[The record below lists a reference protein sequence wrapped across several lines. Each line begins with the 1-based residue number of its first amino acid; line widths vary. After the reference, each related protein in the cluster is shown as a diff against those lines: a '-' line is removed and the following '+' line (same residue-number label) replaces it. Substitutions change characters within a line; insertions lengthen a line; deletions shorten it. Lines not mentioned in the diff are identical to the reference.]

1 MIVKL
6 TESFISTGLQCSL
19 GKKREEMVDAVV
31 PGLFIEV
38 RAVSQGQG
46 TYYYRYKDANAHTQ
60 TKKLGRTTD
69 INLAE
74 ARSQAKALRAEVALG
89 ANPRAEEK
97 ARKLVITF
105 DTFFTEHYLPY
116 VKPRKRSWDRDE
128 ELYRLRIKDVFGNKR
143 LNQMTRLQIQTFH
156 SGLIA
161 EGLAAATANHH
172 IKLIRHMLNLA
183 CEWQML
189 DINPASRIHMFEEDN
204 KQERYMN
211 DAQLGNLLEVLRTDS
226 ARSVCLITTFLLAT
240 GCRLNEA
247 LSACWSQVDKDK
259 RVFRVS
265 ASNSKSKR
273 MRPVPLN
280 DTALNVLNQLDT
292 EGQYEYLFI
301 NKKTKKPYVN
311 IAKVWE
317 RLRAKAG
324 LPHLRLH
331 DLRHQAA
338 SNLINSGSSLYIV
351 QQILGHSDPSVTQR
365 YAHLSMKTLN
375 DASDNAS
382 DIIKG
387 AMKGLPLEKV
397 AASVL

>member
-1 MIVKL
+1 MPVISLTQSMISEL
-6 TESFISTGLQCSL
+6 TSQ
-19 GKKREEMVDAVV
+19 GKRRIEYCDKNVV
-31 PGLFIEV
+31 GMFLEV
-38 RAVSQGQG
+38 RDTGQS
-46 TYYYRYKDANAHTQ
+46 TYYFRYKDENGHTQ
-60 TKKLGRTTD
+60 TKKLGRSTD
-69 INLAE
+69 TSLAE
-74 ARSQAKALRAEVALG
+74 ARSQTKALRAEVALG

-105 DTFFTEHYLPY
+105 DTLFTEHYLPY

-128 ELYRLRIKDVFGNKR
+128 ELYRLRIKEVFGNKR
-143 LNQMTRLQIQTFH
+143 LNQITRLQIQTFH
-156 SGLIA
+156 SGLIT

-172 IKLIRHMLNLA
+172 AKLIRHMLNLA

-189 DINPASRIHMFEEDN
+189 DVNPASRIHMFEEDN

-211 DAQLGNLLEVLRTDS
+211 DVQLGKLLEVLRTDS
-226 ARSVCLITTFLLAT
+226 ARSVCLITMFLLAT
-240 GCRLNEA
+240 GCRLGEV
-247 LSACWSQVDKDK
+247 LSATWPQVDKDK

-280 DTALNVLNQLDT
+280 DTAIEVLNQLDT
-292 EGQYEYLFI
+292 QGVYEHLFI

-311 IAKVWE
+311 IAKVWDK
-317 RLRAKAG
+317 LRSKSG

-338 SNLINSGSSLYIV
+338 SHLINSGSSLYIV

-365 YAHLSMKTLN
+365 YAHLSMKSLN
-375 DASDNAS
+375 DESDNAS
-382 DIIKG
+382 AIMKG
-387 AMKGLPLEKV
+387 AMKSESLV
-397 AASVL
+397 VV

>member
-6 TESFISTGLQCSL
+6 TESFIATSLQCSV
-19 GKKREEMVDAVV
+19 GKRRVEMVDSVMS
-31 PGLFIEV
+31 GMFIEV

-46 TYYYRYKDANAHTQ
+46 TYYFRYKDANGHTQ
-60 TKKLGRTTD
+60 TKKLGRSTD
-69 INLAE
+69 ITLAA
-74 ARSQAKALRAEVALG
+74 AREYAKELRAQVALG

-97 ARKLVITF
+97 VKKLVITF
-105 DTFFTEHYLPY
+105 DTLFTEHYLPY
-116 VKPRKRSWDRDE
+116 VKPRKRSWGRDE

-143 LNQMTRLQIQTFH
+143 LNQITRLQIQTFH
-156 SGLIA
+156 SELIT

-172 IKLIRHMLNLA
+172 VKLIRHMLNLA

-189 DINPASRIHMFEEDN
+189 EINPASRIHMFEEDN
-204 KQERYMN
+204 QQERYMN
-211 DAQLGNLLEVLRTDS
+211 DVQLGNLLEVLKTDS
-226 ARSVCLITTFLLAT
+226 AKSVCLITMFLLAT
-240 GCRLNEA
+240 GCRLGEV
-247 LSACWSQVDKDK
+247 LSATWPQVDKDK

-280 DTALNVLNQLDT
+280 DTAIEVLNQLDT
-292 EGQYEYLFI
+292 EGVFEHLFI

-311 IAKVWE
+311 IAKVWDK
-317 RLRAKAG
+317 LRSKAG
-324 LPHLRLH
+324 LPRLRLH

-338 SNLINSGSSLYIV
+338 SHLINSGSSLYIV

-365 YAHLSMKTLN
+365 YAHLSMKSLN

-382 DIIKG
+382 AIIKG
-387 AMKGLPLEKV
+387 AMKQESLSEV
-397 AASVL
+397 

>member
-1 MIVKL
+1 MPVISLTQSMISEL
-6 TESFISTGLQCSL
+6 TSQ
-19 GKKREEMVDAVV
+19 GKRRIEYCDKNVV
-31 PGLFIEV
+31 GMFLEV
-38 RAVSQGQG
+38 RDTGQS
-46 TYYYRYKDANAHTQ
+46 TYYFRYKDENGHTQ
-60 TKKLGRTTD
+60 TKKLGRSTD
-69 INLAE
+69 TSLAE
-74 ARSQAKALRAEVALG
+74 ARSQTKALRAEVALG

-105 DTFFTEHYLPY
+105 DTLFTEHYLPY

-128 ELYRLRIKDVFGNKR
+128 ELYRLRIKEVFGNKR
-143 LNQMTRLQIQTFH
+143 LNQITRLQIQTFH
-156 SGLIA
+156 SGLIT

-172 IKLIRHMLNLA
+172 AKLIRHMLNLA

-211 DAQLGNLLEVLRTDS
+211 DVQLGKLLEVLRTDS
-226 ARSVCLITTFLLAT
+226 ARSVCLITMFLLAT
-240 GCRLNEA
+240 GCRLGEV
-247 LSACWSQVDKDK
+247 LSATWLQVDKDK

-280 DTALNVLNQLDT
+280 DTAIEVLNQLDT
-292 EGQYEYLFI
+292 QGVYEHLFI

-311 IAKVWE
+311 IAKVWDK
-317 RLRAKAG
+317 LRSKSG

-338 SNLINSGSSLYIV
+338 SHLINSGSSLYIV

-365 YAHLSMKTLN
+365 YEHLSMKSLN
-375 DASDNAS
+375 DESDNAS
-382 DIIKG
+382 AIMKG
-387 AMKGLPLEKV
+387 AMKSESLV
-397 AASVL
+397 VV

>member
-6 TESFISTGLQCSL
+6 TESFISNGLQCSL
-19 GKKREEMVDAVV
+19 GKRREEMVDSVV

-38 RAVSQGQG
+38 RATNPGQG
-46 TYYYRYKDANAHTQ
+46 TYYYRYKDVNAHTQ
-60 TKKLGRTTD
+60 TKKLGRSTD

-143 LNQMTRLQIQTFH
+143 LNQITRLQIQTFH
-156 SGLIA
+156 SSLIA

-172 IKLIRHMLNLA
+172 AKLIRHMLNLA
-183 CEWQML
+183 VEWQML
-189 DINPASRIHMFEEDN
+189 DKNPASRIHMFEEDN
-204 KQERYMN
+204 KEERYMN
-211 DAQLGNLLEVLRTDS
+211 DVQLGNLLEVLRTDS
-226 ARSVCLITTFLLAT
+226 CRSVCLITTFLLAT
-240 GCRLNEA
+240 GCRLGEV

-280 DTALNVLNQLDT
+280 DTAIEVLNQLDT
-292 EGQYEYLFI
+292 EGVYEHLFI

-311 IAKVWE
+311 IAKVWQK
-317 RLRAKAG
+317 LKTKAG

-338 SNLINSGSSLYIV
+338 SHLINSGSSLYIV

-382 DIIKG
+382 VIIKG
-387 AMKGLPLEKV
+387 AMKQETP
-397 AASVL
+397 VLV

>member
-6 TESFISTGLQCSL
+6 TESFISTGLQCSI
-19 GKKREEMVDAVV
+19 GKRREEMVDSVV

-38 RAVSQGQG
+38 RAVSPGQG
-46 TYYYRYKDANAHTQ
+46 TYYYRYKDLNAHTQ
-60 TKKLGRTTD
+60 TKKLGRSND
-69 INLAE
+69 ISLAE

-128 ELYRLRIKDVFGNKR
+128 ELYRLRIKSVFGNKR
-143 LNQMTRLQIQTFH
+143 LNQITRLQIQTFH
-156 SGLIA
+156 SSLI
-161 EGLAAATANHH
+161 EDGLAAATANHH
-172 IKLIRHMLNLA
+172 AKLIRHMLNLA

-189 DINPASRIHMFEEDN
+189 DTNPASRIHMFEEDN

-226 ARSVCLITTFLLAT
+226 CRSVCLITMFLLAT

-247 LSACWSQVDKDK
+247 LSSCWSQVDKDK

-280 DTALNVLNQLDT
+280 ETALNVLSQLDT
-292 EGQYEYLFI
+292 EGKYEHLFI
-301 NKKTKKPYVN
+301 NKKTEKPYVN

-317 RLRAKAG
+317 KLRSKAG

-365 YAHLSMKTLN
+365 YAHLSMKSLN

-387 AMKGLPLEKV
+387 AMKASPLEKF
-397 AASVL
+397 AA

>member
-6 TESFISTGLQCSL
+6 TESFISNGLQCSL
-19 GKKREEMVDAVV
+19 GKRREEMVDSVV

-38 RAVSQGQG
+38 RALSPGQG
-46 TYYYRYKDANAHTQ
+46 TYYYRYKDVNAHTQ
-60 TKKLGRTTD
+60 TKKLGRSTD
-69 INLAE
+69 ITLAD
-74 ARSQAKALRAEVALG
+74 ARLQAKALRAEVALG

-143 LNQMTRLQIQTFH
+143 LNQITRLQIQTFH
-156 SGLIA
+156 SSLIT

-172 IKLIRHMLNLA
+172 AKLIRHMLNLA

-204 KQERYMN
+204 KQERYLN
-211 DAQLGNLLEVLRTDS
+211 DVQLANLLEVLRTDS
-226 ARSVCLITTFLLAT
+226 CRSVCLITMFLLAT
-240 GCRLNEA
+240 GCRLGEV

-259 RVFRVS
+259 RVFRVL

-280 DTALNVLNQLDT
+280 QTALDVLSQLDT
-292 EGQYEYLFI
+292 EGEYNHLFV
-301 NKKTKKPYVN
+301 NKKTKLPYVN

-317 RLRAKAG
+317 KLRVKAG

-365 YAHLSMKTLN
+365 YAHLSMKSLN

-382 DIIKG
+382 AITQR
-387 AMKGLPLEKV
+387 AMKTVSLEV
-397 AASVL
+397 AVEG

>member
-6 TESFISTGLQCSL
+6 TENFVSTGLQCSS
-19 GKKREEMVDAVV
+19 GKKREEMVDSVV

-38 RAVSQGQG
+38 RAVSPGQG
-46 TYYYRYKDANAHTQ
+46 TYYYRYKDVNTHTQ
-60 TKKLGRTTD
+60 TKKLGRSTD
-69 INLAE
+69 ITLAD
-74 ARSQAKALRAEVALG
+74 ARLQAKALRAEVALG

-105 DTFFTEHYLPY
+105 DTFFDDHYLPY

-128 ELYRLRIKDVFGNKR
+128 ELYRLRIKNVFGNKR
-143 LNQMTRLQIQTFH
+143 LNQITRLQIQTFH
-156 SGLIA
+156 SSLIT

-172 IKLIRHMLNLA
+172 AKLIRHMLNLA

-211 DAQLGNLLEVLRTDS
+211 DVQLANLLEVLRTDS
-226 ARSVCLITTFLLAT
+226 CRSVCLITMFLLAT
-240 GCRLNEA
+240 GCRLGEV

-259 RVFRVS
+259 RVFRVL

-280 DTALNVLNQLDT
+280 QTALDVLSQLDT
-292 EGQYEYLFI
+292 EGKYNHLFV
-301 NKKTKKPYVN
+301 NKKTKLPYVN

-317 RLRAKAG
+317 KLRVKAG

-365 YAHLSMKTLN
+365 YAHLSMKSLN

-382 DIIKG
+382 AITQR
-387 AMKGLPLEKV
+387 AMKTVSLEV
-397 AASVL
+397 AVEG

>member
-6 TESFISTGLQCSL
+6 TESFIATSLQCSV
-19 GKKREEMVDAVV
+19 GKRRVEMVDSVV
-31 PGLFIEV
+31 SGMFIEV

-46 TYYYRYKDANAHTQ
+46 TYYFRYKDANGHTQ
-60 TKKLGRTTD
+60 TKKLGRSTD
-69 INLAE
+69 ITLAA
-74 ARSQAKALRAEVALG
+74 AREYAKELRAQVALG

-97 ARKLVITF
+97 VKKLVITF
-105 DTFFTEHYLPY
+105 DTLFTEHYLPY
-116 VKPRKRSWDRDE
+116 VKPRKRSWGRDE

-143 LNQMTRLQIQTFH
+143 LNQITRLQIQTFH
-156 SGLIA
+156 SELIT

-172 IKLIRHMLNLA
+172 VKLIRHMLNLA

-189 DINPASRIHMFEEDN
+189 EINPASRIHMFEEDN
-204 KQERYMN
+204 QQERYMN
-211 DAQLGNLLEVLRTDS
+211 DVQLGNLLEVLKTDS
-226 ARSVCLITTFLLAT
+226 AKSVCLITMFLLAT
-240 GCRLNEA
+240 GCRLGEV
-247 LSACWSQVDKDK
+247 LSATWPQVDKDK

-280 DTALNVLNQLDT
+280 DTAIEVLNQLDT
-292 EGQYEYLFI
+292 EGVFEHLFI

-311 IAKVWE
+311 IAKVWDK
-317 RLRAKAG
+317 LRSKAG
-324 LPHLRLH
+324 LPRLRLH

-338 SNLINSGSSLYIV
+338 SHLINSGSSLYIV

-365 YAHLSMKTLN
+365 YAHLSMKSLN

-382 DIIKG
+382 AIIKG
-387 AMKGLPLEKV
+387 AMKQESLSEV
-397 AASVL
+397 